1 MIDFLKKENI
11 SDDVIKKIEENNNQS
26 SLYDLS
32 LNEDNCLK
40 IIKYLKDVGV
50 LNIDLLLINE
60 MDVFLLTFNEF
71 VRKLKKFN
79 ISNFVQVINNDY
91 VAIEEIY
98 ND

>member
-40 IIKYLKDVGV
+40 IIKYLKDLGV
-50 LNIDLLLINE
+50 SNIDLLLINE